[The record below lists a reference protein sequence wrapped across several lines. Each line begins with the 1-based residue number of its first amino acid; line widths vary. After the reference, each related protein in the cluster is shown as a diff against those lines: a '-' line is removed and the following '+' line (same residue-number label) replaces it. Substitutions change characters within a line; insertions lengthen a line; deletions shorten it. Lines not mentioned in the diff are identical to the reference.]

1 MFIAF
6 EDNLMPTIFDKEF
19 YLSDLELTYL
29 MHWFIC
35 DVSQHGS
42 DENEVPLI
50 STHLIGD
57 VTKLCEFASKNKITK
72 TFLVSPSY
80 MNIFS
85 SILGRSTRSKKTS
98 FMRLIASVF
107 FSSRMYSDTTA
118 WILIKR
124 ADTMFATLSQSLMAN
139 DVRRPKQYEE
149 MLKALCQEDNKVFN
163 TYKDA
168 LVFAACLGYQQS
180 KKVEFDKTSEPV
192 GLHIFKGEYDFPIM
206 NCIGLVVTKDPNIM
220 GDNQEDEKIRI
231 FEEYA
236 CGGLEIIENRVYKA
250 AGSWEQLIVELVV
263 ANDKKPESLIDDIT
277 NVFQ

>member
-80 MNIFS
+80 MNKTAEWS
-85 SILGRSTRSKKTS
+85 MSRLKSISK
-98 FMRLIASVF
+98 AS
-107 FSSRMYSDTTA
+107 YGD
-118 WILIKR
+118 IG
-124 ADTMFATLSQSLMAN
+124 DLSQIYRFETQTG
-139 DVRRPKQYEE
+139 DFIQYDLSG
-149 MLKALCQEDNKVFN
+149 LKAVEDK
-163 TYKDA
+163 
-168 LVFAACLGYQQS
+168 L
-180 KKVEFDKTSEPV
+180 
-192 GLHIFKGEYDFPIM
+192 DFQTILTF
-206 NCIGLVVTKDPNIM
+206 G
-220 GDNQEDEKIRI
+220 
-231 FEEYA
+231 
-236 CGGLEIIENRVYKA
+236 
-250 AGSWEQLIVELVV
+250 
-263 ANDKKPESLIDDIT
+263 
-277 NVFQ
+277 